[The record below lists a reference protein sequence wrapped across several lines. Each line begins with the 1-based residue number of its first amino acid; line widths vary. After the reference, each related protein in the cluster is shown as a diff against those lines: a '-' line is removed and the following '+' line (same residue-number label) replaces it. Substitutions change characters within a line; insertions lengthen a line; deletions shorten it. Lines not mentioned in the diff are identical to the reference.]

1 MYAAILALFA
11 LLLAAAQPPATP
23 AQEPPAPQPADKPAP
38 AVKPRQRT
46 GAEPVRLFYC
56 THSAGF
62 RHDVLPETREIMKK
76 LGEDL
81 DWLEVEV
88 SDDIT
93 DLDAAK
99 LATLDAVMLYTTG
112 RLPLD
117 TQMLTDWVNAGG
129 ALIGVHSAT
138 DTLADDKIYVQK
150 IGGTFDGHP
159 WNEPVRIIIDGR
171 GHYITDPFIADGGD
185 PNDELATSFRIADE
199 IYQFRT
205 LNPDN
210 VVLMHLDPATPKAEP
225 GRAYPLAWIR
235 QAGSGRIFYTA
246 LGHRPEVWRDQR
258 FIQHVL
264 RGIEWAAAR
273 CDQCNGPLDAVPIA
287 YGLPVGDVKD
297 WHDGGEAILGGCEVE
312 NVTHHLGCNA
322 CRKLRSS
329 R

>member
-1 MYAAILALFA
+1 MHAAILVLLA
-11 LLLAAAQPPATP
+11 LLLGAAQPAASTP
-23 AQEPPAPQPADKPAP
+23 TAPPAEAPPAP

-46 GAEPVRLFYC
+46 GADPVRLFYC

-117 TQMLTDWVNAGG
+117 TQMLTDWVHAGG

-138 DTLADDKIYVQK
+138 DTLADDRIYVEK

-159 WNEPVRIIIDGR
+159 WNEPVRIIIDGK

-185 PNDELATSFRIADE
+185 RADDDLPTPSAFRIADE

-205 LNPDN
+205 LNPN
-210 VVLMHLDPATPKAEP
+210 NAVLMHLDPATPKTEP
-225 GRAYPLAWIR
+225 DRAYPLAWTR
-235 QAGSGRIFYTA
+235 QAGSGRIFYSA
-246 LGHRPEVWRDQR
+246 LGHRPEVWRDRR

-273 CDQCNGPLDAVPIA
+273 CAQCNGPLDAVPIA
-287 YGLPVGDVKD
+287 YGLPLGDVKD
-297 WHDGGEAILGGCEVE
+297 WHDGGEAILGGCVAE
-312 NVTHHLGCNA
+312 NVTHNLGCNA

-329 R
+329 Q